1 MPGNGNMVCL
11 YEKAGIKMDYI
22 TVQGIKAAVLTAEE
36 KWNTV
41 QDALDCMVTA
51 AYKGCTGV
59 IVPKECLP
67 EAFFQLKT
75 GFAGEVLQKFT
86 NYHMKI
92 AVTGDFSSYA
102 SQSLKDFIYESNKG
116 RQVFFKAT
124 AAECLASFVK
134 AAAI

>member
-1 MPGNGNMVCL
+1 MN
-11 YEKAGIKMDYI
+11 YRTD
-22 TVQGIKAAVLTAEE
+22 QGCKTAILNREE

-51 AYKGCTGV
+51 AYEGCTGI

-86 NYHMKI
+86 NYRMMI
-92 AVTGDFSSYA
+92 AVAGDFSQYTSK
-102 SQSLKDFIYESNKG
+102 SLRDFMYESNKG
-116 RQVFFKAT
+116 RQVFFIAT
-124 AAECLASFVK
+124 VEEGISAFMNSSTL
-134 AAAI
+134 